1 MEEIQYE
8 IGGVACFAFRKKSG
22 FETVCNELFYGS
34 KMRIVIVVTVAAGA
48 PVLKIEV

>member
-22 FETVCNELFYGS
+22 FETVCNELFYGCAEHDACLLI
-34 KMRIVIVVTVAAGA
+34 RIDR
-48 PVLKIEV
+48 